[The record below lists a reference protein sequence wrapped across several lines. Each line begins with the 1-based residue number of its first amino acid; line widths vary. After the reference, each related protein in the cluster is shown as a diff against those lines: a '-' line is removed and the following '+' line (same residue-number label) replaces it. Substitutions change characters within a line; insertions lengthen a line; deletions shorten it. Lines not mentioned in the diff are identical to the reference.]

1 MAMQA
6 RETTTSMR
14 FIRLMILTLLGAA
27 LVVLGVAN
35 MAPIDLYL
43 APQEILPGEEY
54 VLRDIPLALVIFVA
68 VVLGVVIGEL
78 LEYLREAKDRRQ
90 AAEKRREVG
99 QLRQE
104 VGRLSARL
112 GDNDD
117 DLPEL
122 PAR

>member
-1 MAMQA
+1 MAMPA
-6 RETTTSMR
+6 RGTTTRMR
-14 FIRLMILTLLGAA
+14 IIRLSILVLLGAA

-35 MAPIDLYL
+35 MAPVDLYL
-43 APQEILPGEEY
+43 VPQEILPGEQY
-54 VLRDIPLALVIFVA
+54 VLRGIPLALVIFVA

-78 LEYLREAKDRRQ
+78 LEYLRESKHRRQ

-99 QLRQE
+99 HLRQE